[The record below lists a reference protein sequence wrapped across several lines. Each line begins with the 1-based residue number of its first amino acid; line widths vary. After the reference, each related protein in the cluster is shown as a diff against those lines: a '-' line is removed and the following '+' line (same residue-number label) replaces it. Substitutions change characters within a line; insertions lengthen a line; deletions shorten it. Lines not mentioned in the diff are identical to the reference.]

1 MKVTVRV
8 SPFAPVQQD
17 VEFVQRCEAA
27 GFDGVGM
34 VDSQMMNRD
43 LFVTMTAAAVAT
55 SRIRLVAAVTNPVS
69 RHISVLASMA
79 ASIDDLAPG
88 RIEVWMGRGF
98 SAVNLAGLPEAK
110 TAELRTAVTGF
121 KRLMAGEWDVF
132 PGTHSRMDNRGHE
145 VPIYVA
151 AAGPRTMRLAGEVGD
166 GLLLAG
172 EFKPA
177 AWETAR
183 SLVEEGARSAGRDGS
198 EVDVCIQTL
207 TCIRES
213 REEALRWAGPL
224 LVLRLENQEWLLQ
237 REGIDAKGIGVPEEL
252 ANMYPDPLHAEDSER
267 ALELA
272 ETVPLEL
279 RTQIAQRVGI
289 IGTPD
294 DMIAKLREMSALG
307 ICNVFVRTV
316 DTHDFPVED
325 VELYGAKVRDAVA
338 ALP

>member
-1 MKVTVRV
+1 MRVTVRV
-8 SPFAPVQQD
+8 SPFAPVPED
-17 VEFVQRCEAA
+17 VQFVQRCEAA
-27 GFDGVGM
+27 GFDGVGL

-79 ASIDDLAPG
+79 ASIDDIAPG
-88 RIEVWMGRGF
+88 RVEVWMGRGF
-98 SAVNLAGLPEAK
+98 SAVNMAGLPEAK
-110 TAELRTAVTGF
+110 TAELRTAVTDF

-132 PGTHSRMDNRGHE
+132 PGTHSRMGNTGHE
-145 VPIYVA
+145 VPIYIA
-151 AAGPRTMRLAGEVGD
+151 AAGPRTMRLAGEVAD

-183 SLVEEGARSAGRDGS
+183 SLVDEGARSAGRSGS
-198 EVDVCIQTL
+198 EFDLCIQTL
-207 TCIRES
+207 TCIRET

-224 LVLRLENQEWLLQ
+224 LVLRLDNKEWLK

-252 ANMYPDPLHAEDSER
+252 MNMYPDPLHAEDSER

-279 RTQIAQRVGI
+279 RTQIAERVGI

-307 ICNVFVRTV
+307 IRNVFVRTV

-325 VELYGAKVRDAVA
+325 VELYGAKVQEAVA